1 MGTMLMQSM
10 PPREF
15 KEFIRMLTRA
25 KVLVTDT
32 VFLMK
37 NDIMI
42 PKKRTVW
49 NRPGKHYI
57 KGFKVDGEPYSQMTY
72 EFDSNMLLEAV
83 KGQKGKLAPVI
94 ISISDKQIDFSIQY
108 GTNNILVTPGKAIPS
123 EKFPEDHS
131 NFDEVTGEITWK
143 DFTMEELQSIKE
155 KQPLELVSKEGAVAR
170 ISRDL
175 FKLAGVEQAKNQIKY
190 TGRYGFEGSPEKG
203 MMMLYINM
211 QYEFGQCLHVYPFAI
226 YEPCG
231 DHTYEEL

>member
-1 MGTMLMQSM
+1 M
-10 PPREF
+10 PVTQMMSPRDF
-15 KEFIRMLTRA
+15 KDFIRALTRA

-49 NRPGKHYI
+49 NRPGKHYV
-57 KGFKVDGEPYSQMTY
+57 KGFVVESEPYSQMTY
-72 EFDSNMLLEAV
+72 EFDSNVLLEAV

-94 ISISDKQIDFSIQY
+94 ISINEKHIDFSIHY
-108 GTNNILVTPGKAIPS
+108 GNNNILVTPGKAIPA

-131 NFDEVTGEITWK
+131 NFDEIIGEVTWK

-155 KQPLELVSKEGAVAR
+155 KQPLELISKEGAVAR

-175 FKLAGVEQAKNQIKY
+175 FKLAGVEQAKNAIKY

-226 YEPCG
+226 YKPCG